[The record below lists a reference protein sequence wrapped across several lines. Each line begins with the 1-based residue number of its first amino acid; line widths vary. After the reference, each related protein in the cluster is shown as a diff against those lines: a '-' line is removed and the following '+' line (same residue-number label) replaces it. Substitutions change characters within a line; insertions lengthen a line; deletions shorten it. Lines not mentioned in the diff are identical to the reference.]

1 MKFRKEYLFCITY
14 FFTYVAQAISY
25 CQLISFLSYLGYSAT
40 QRGFMFALGAIVGIV
55 AEFYIGYLCD
65 KNKTIKRYVFII
77 YPVYAVVVTALYL
90 INFNYFPLHLFVVG
104 ANQLLFHANMGVIDS
119 WVMESGEQ
127 CKESYGA
134 IRAFGSLG
142 WVVGS
147 YIVSNIVSKIG
158 YRYIGLFYST
168 IVVMICVVCHFI
180 DDAVKIDKT
189 KIQLSDVKLLFDNK
203 KYVVLI
209 LILFC
214 TFMMQNSLDYVI
226 IDKLNIL
233 NATAKQVGYY
243 WMTIGLVELPL
254 MFMGNRIAKKLG
266 YSSMLLFAVAIYGIR
281 FVLYGFSN
289 SVTSVILISLMQSM
303 SFPIVQIASKHLI
316 DHETPQQL
324 KSSGQLIGL
333 SLYSST
339 SALFAPLI
347 SGFVEDSFNINITMF
362 VISVFSIFAIIFVI
376 VYKFLDRANNV
387 NLYK

>member
-1 MKFRKEYLFCITY
+1 
-14 FFTYVAQAISY
+14 
-25 CQLISFLSYLGYSAT
+25 
-40 QRGFMFALGAIVGIV
+40 
-55 AEFYIGYLCD
+55 
-65 KNKTIKRYVFII
+65 
-77 YPVYAVVVTALYL
+77 
-90 INFNYFPLHLFVVG
+90 
-104 ANQLLFHANMGVIDS
+104 
-119 WVMESGEQ
+119 
-127 CKESYGA
+127 
-134 IRAFGSLG
+134 
-142 WVVGS
+142 
-147 YIVSNIVSKIG
+147 
-158 YRYIGLFYST
+158 
-168 IVVMICVVCHFI
+168 MICVVCHFI

-266 YSSMLLFAVAIYGIR
+266 YSNMLLFAVAIYGIR

-347 SGFVEDSFNINITMF
+347 SGFLEDSFNINITMF